1 MSAPSAVGDTIIWI
15 VGVLAV
21 FAAGAGLGL
30 WIARLRAAAELAR
43 TQIDSERA
51 LAAAAERAAA
61 FERQGAE
68 LNARLQTAETH
79 LAQTRGALNESQ
91 SRVAQLETALAHE
104 RRAAQEKI
112 DTLEDAQRRL
122 TETFKALSADALRS
136 NNQTFLDLARST
148 LEKAQKEGE
157 SAIELRRQ
165 AVDALVKPLKE
176 SLNQVDTRIQELEKA
191 RAGAYASLNE
201 QIRSLLESQSR
212 LQAETGGLVRALR
225 APATGGRWGEIQL
238 RRVAE
243 MAGMLEYC
251 DFEQQ
256 TSVTSDSGRLRPD
269 MVVRLPGGKS
279 VVVDSKA
286 PLQAYLD
293 ALAATDDA
301 ARLDHLASHA
311 RQVRSH
317 IAKLGEKAYWEQ
329 FRPAPEFVVLFLPGE
344 SFFSAALQQDPGLIE
359 AGVDSD
365 VIVAT
370 PTTLIALLRSVAYGW
385 RQESLAENA
394 AHISELGKT
403 LHERVRVLAEHF
415 DSLRRSLQK
424 AVESYN
430 SAAASLESRVL
441 VTARKF
447 TELKAA
453 SATEVEPARAIDVQ
467 PRALQPP
474 PEGE

>member
-1 MSAPSAVGDTIIWI
+1 VSDALPLFVGIL
-15 VGVLAV
+15 VAL
-21 FAAGAGLGL
+21 AAGAAAGL
-30 WIARLRAAAELAR
+30 WTSRLRTDAALAQQRAEA
-43 TQIDSERA
+43 ERA
-51 LAAAAERAAA
+51 LATATERAAA
-61 FERQGAE
+61 FERQCAE
-68 LNARLQTAETH
+68 AETRLRAAESAH
-79 LAQTRGALNESQ
+79 AQTRTTLTEAQ
-91 SRVAQLETALAHE
+91 ARVAQLDTALLHE
-104 RRAAQEKI
+104 RRAAEEKI
-112 DTLEDAQRRL
+112 ATLQDAQRQL
-122 TETFKALSADALRS
+122 SETFKALSADALRS
-136 NNQTFLDLARST
+136 NNQTFLELARST
-148 LEKAQKEGE
+148 LEKSQKEGE
-157 SAIELRRQ
+157 AAIELRRQ

-176 SLNQVDTRIQELEKA
+176 SLTQVDARIQEMEKA
-191 RAGAYASLNE
+191 RTGAYATLNE
-201 QIRSLLESQSR
+201 QLRSLLETQNR
-212 LQAETGGLVRALR
+212 LQAETGSLVRALR

-256 TSVTSDSGRLRPD
+256 ASVTSETGRLRPD

-301 ARLDHLASHA
+301 TRAEHLANHA

-317 IAKLGEKAYWEQ
+317 ISKLGEKAYWDQ
-329 FRPAPEFVVLFLPGE
+329 FKPAPEFVVLFLPGE
-344 SFFSAALQQDPGLIE
+344 SFFSAALQADPGLIE

-370 PTTLIALLRSVAYGW
+370 PTTLIALLRAVAYGW
-385 RQESLAENA
+385 RQEKLAESA
-394 AHISELGKT
+394 AEISELGKT
-403 LHERVRVLAEHF
+403 LHERIRVLAEHF
-415 DSLRRSLQK
+415 DALRRSLQK

-447 TELKAA
+447 TELKAG
-453 SATEVEPARAIDVQ
+453 SPTEIEPLKQVEVQ
-467 PRALQPP
+467 PRALQAP
-474 PEGE
+474 GDAA

>member
-1 MSAPSAVGDTIIWI
+1 MGDAIPLIVGLVALAVG
-15 VGVLAV
+15 V
-21 FAAGAGLGL
+21 AAGF
-30 WIARLRAAAELAR
+30 WISRLRHAADLAQQRSEAERQLA
-43 TQIDSERA
+43 T
-51 LAAAAERAAA
+51 AAERAAA
-61 FERQGAE
+61 FERQATD
-68 LNARLQTAETH
+68 LDARLRVAEAAHAATNTSLTETRQRVAEAETT
-79 LAQTRGALNESQ
+79 L
-91 SRVAQLETALAHE
+91 VHE

-112 DTLEDAQRRL
+112 ATLQDAQRQL

-148 LEKAQKEGE
+148 LEKLQKEGE
-157 SAIELRRQ
+157 ASIELRRQ

-176 SLNQVDTRIQELEKA
+176 SLTQVDTRIQELEKA

-201 QIRSLLESQSR
+201 QIRSLLETQNR

-243 MAGMLEYC
+243 MSGMLEYC

-256 TSVTSDSGRLRPD
+256 ASVTLESGRLRPD

-293 ALAATDDA
+293 ALAATDDV
-301 ARLDHLASHA
+301 ARLEHLANHA
-311 RQVRSH
+311 RQVRTH

-329 FRPAPEFVVLFLPGE
+329 FKPAPEFVVLFLPGE

-370 PTTLIALLRSVAYGW
+370 PTTLIALLRAVAYGW
-385 RQESLAENA
+385 RQEKLAESA
-394 AHISELGKT
+394 AEISELGRT

-415 DSLRRSLQK
+415 DALRRALQK
-424 AVESYN
+424 SVESYN
-430 SAAASLESRVL
+430 AAAASLESRVL

-453 SATEVEPARAIDVQ
+453 SSTEIEPTKLIDVQ
-467 PRALQPP
+467 ARALQVP
-474 PEGE
+474 PEST

>member
-1 MSAPSAVGDTIIWI
+1 MGDALPLI
-15 VGVLAV
+15 VGILGAL
-21 FAAGAGLGL
+21 AAGLAAGL
-30 WIARLRAAAELAR
+30 WAARLRTEAALAR
-43 TQIDSERA
+43 QRAESESGLATATER
-51 LAAAAERAAA
+51 AAAAERQRTELTERLRAGDEALAHSRAALA
-61 FERQGAE
+61 DAQ
-68 LNARLQTAETH
+68 ARL
-79 LAQTRGALNESQ
+79 
-91 SRVAQLETALAHE
+91 AQLDTTLQHE
-104 RRAAQEKI
+104 RRAAAEKI
-112 DTLEDAQRRL
+112 TTLQDAQRQL
-122 TETFKALSADALRS
+122 AETFKALSADALRS
-136 NNQTFLDLARST
+136 NNQTFLELARST
-148 LEKAQKEGE
+148 LEKTQKEGE
-157 SAIELRRQ
+157 AAIELRRQ

-176 SLNQVDTRIQELEKA
+176 SLTQVDSRIQELEKT

-201 QIRSLLESQSR
+201 QLRSLVETQNR

-225 APATGGRWGEIQL
+225 APSTGGRWGEIQL

-256 TSVTSDSGRLRPD
+256 ASVTSETGRLRPD

-293 ALAATDDA
+293 ALAAPDDA
-301 ARLDHLASHA
+301 ARTEHLAAHA
-311 RQVRSH
+311 RQVRTH

-329 FRPAPEFVVLFLPGE
+329 FKPAPEFVVLFLPGE
-344 SFFSAALQQDPGLIE
+344 SFFSAALQADPGLIE

-370 PTTLIALLRSVAYGW
+370 PTTLIALLRAVAYGW
-385 RQESLAENA
+385 RQEKLAESA
-394 AHISELGKT
+394 AEISELGRT
-403 LHERVRVLAEHF
+403 LHERIRVLAEHF
-415 DSLRRSLQK
+415 DSLRRALQK
-424 AVESYN
+424 SVESYN

-453 SATEVEPARAIDVQ
+453 SPAEIEPLRQVEVQ
-467 PRALQPP
+467 PRALQTP
-474 PEGE
+474 GDAA

>member
-1 MSAPSAVGDTIIWI
+1 VGEALTLIAGIL
-15 VGVLAV
+15 GAL
-21 FAAGAGLGL
+21 AAGVVAGW
-30 WIARLRAAAELAR
+30 WIARLRTEAALAHQRAEA
-43 TQIDSERA
+43 ERA
-51 LAAAAERAAA
+51 LATATERAAA
-61 FERQGAE
+61 FERQSAE
-68 LNARLQTAETH
+68 TEARLRASEAAH
-79 LAQTRGALNESQ
+79 AQTRATLTEAQ
-91 SRVAQLETALAHE
+91 ARVAQLDTALLHE
-104 RRAAQEKI
+104 RRAAGEKI
-112 DTLEDAQRRL
+112 ATLQDAQRQL
-122 TETFKALSADALRS
+122 TETFKALSADALRH
-136 NNQTFLDLARST
+136 NNQTFLDLARTT
-148 LEKAQKEGE
+148 LEKSQKEGE
-157 SAIELRRQ
+157 AAIELRRQ

-176 SLNQVDTRIQELEKA
+176 SLTQVDTRIQELEKV
-191 RAGAYASLNE
+191 RTGAYASLQE
-201 QIRSLLESQSR
+201 QLRSLVETQNR

-256 TSVTSDSGRLRPD
+256 ASVTSETGRLRPD

-301 ARLDHLASHA
+301 TRTEHLASHA
-311 RQVRSH
+311 RQVRTH
-317 IAKLGEKAYWEQ
+317 IAQLGEKAYWEQ
-329 FRPAPEFVVLFLPGE
+329 FKPAPEFVVLFLPGE

-385 RQESLAENA
+385 RQEKLAESA
-394 AHISELGKT
+394 AEISELGRT
-403 LHERVRVLAEHF
+403 LHERVRVLADHF
-415 DSLRRSLQK
+415 ESLRKALQK
-424 AVESYN
+424 SVESYN
-430 SAAASLESRVL
+430 AAAASLESRVL

-447 TELKAA
+447 TELQAA
-453 SATEVEPARAIDVQ
+453 SATEIEPLKQIEVQ

-474 PEGE
+474 GDAA